1 MTVNELLERA
11 LHCSY
16 RQQWDNALEY
26 AQLAVEMAPDNFLA
40 FKRLGLALWHS
51 DRKEEAITMLKKSVE
66 LNPEFASA
74 YYNLACFY
82 ANEGRK
88 AEMLL
93 HLQKAIDLDEFTDY
107 REMAEED
114 VDFEGFLDDDDFL
127 EIIGEARKESNKLA
141 EILASGDYGV
151 ISQTI
156 LQLDQEI
163 PVRAVGWED
172 YGDDSISEL
181 IKNNGVK
188 VSEEA
193 LLHLFKVVTFNTSI
207 DYFEG
212 FSALLETLKAKR
224 NGAFDDLLIQAWK
237 GRYEYTDPGH
247 LGSIDYQ
254 MLDSIKQLPVEKV
267 AEIAL
272 WGLRSHGK
280 DALSDYE
287 SLNAIALEKLPELH
301 TLRTELVELIDSYL
315 HGEIYQEEAFDVRQ
329 RRIRIAL
336 APPPVEYDSSSGD
349 SWAYEKAALAHF
361 HPANVINAAS
371 RLVIQK
377 DLVVVDL
384 VKKDLQK
391 ICDFVVD
398 PGLPAELRVSAV
410 KDVIEKVGDKK
421 AIGALTPALHDKSVK
436 LLEVIG
442 EVMHK
447 SDVESKEV
455 RVAVD
460 YLIKEAER
468 EGLDN
473 YDLYDVICALRW
485 FKDERVIEIL
495 LSALSKGNEA
505 VRRETLK
512 GLGIQKAVAAI
523 PQIVMQL
530 CEGSPQCV
538 SAAAKCLHEIGG
550 EAWQA
555 LEDKSNYEKVL
566 SAAKKH
572 PRWSTE
578 ALIYFRHERMND
590 DLVKLLKKN
599 KEFDAFPYLSRGI
612 AARATESDIPE
623 LIKIGL
629 DRYQAENIGGRHFVE
644 IFRSIARK
652 GPVPAHEAVLGEVK
666 QILSD
671 CDKGDL
677 RGFIADL
684 KYDGKYAN
692 VSAPSEAERESARR
706 FAEVYAQGLKM
717 IDETQGLS
725 EILFLGDSK

>member
-11 LHCSY
+11 LHSSY
-16 RQQWDNALEY
+16 RQQWDKALEY
-26 AQLAVEMAPDNFLA
+26 AQRAVEKEPDNFLTC
-40 FKRLGLALWHS
+40 KRLGLALWYS
-51 DRKEEAITMLKKSVE
+51 DRKEEAIAMMKKSVD

-114 VDFEGFLDDDDFL
+114 EDFEGFLDDDDFL
-127 EIIGEARKESNKLA
+127 EIIEAERKESNKLA
-141 EILASGDYGV
+141 EIFASGDYGM

-163 PVRAVGWED
+163 PVKAVDWEA
-172 YGDDSISEL
+172 YGDESISEL
-181 IKNNGVK
+181 IKNNGAK
-188 VSEEA
+188 LSEEA
-193 LLHLFKVVTFNTSI
+193 LLYLFRIVSFNESI

-212 FSALLETLKAKR
+212 FSALLETLKAKKD
-224 NGAFDDLLIQAWK
+224 GAFDDLLIQAWK
-237 GRYEYTDPGH
+237 GRYKYTDPGH

-272 WGLRSHGK
+272 WGLRSHGQ
-280 DALSDYE
+280 DALRDYE
-287 SLNAIALEKLPELH
+287 NLNAIALEKLPEPH
-301 TLRTELVELIDSYL
+301 PLRAELVELVDNYL
-315 HGEIYQEEAFDVRQ
+315 HGDIYKGEAFDVRQ

-336 APPPVEYDSSSGD
+336 APPPVEHDPNSGD

-361 HPANVINAAS
+361 HPASVINAAS

-377 DLVVVDL
+377 DPALVDL
-384 VKKDLQK
+384 VRKDLQK
-391 ICDFVVD
+391 ICDFAID

-410 KDVIEKVGDKK
+410 KDIIGRLGDKK
-421 AIGALTPALHDKSVK
+421 AIAAVAPALRDKSVK
-436 LLEVIG
+436 LLEAIG

-447 SDVESKEV
+447 AGVVSPEAK
-455 RVAVD
+455 VAVD
-460 YLIKEAER
+460 CLIKEADR
-468 EGLDN
+468 EELDN
-473 YDLYDVICALRW
+473 YDLYDLICALRW
-485 FKDERVIEIL
+485 FKDERVVEAL
-495 LSALSKGNEA
+495 LSALNKGNEA
-505 VRRETLK
+505 VRREALR
-512 GLGIQKAVAAI
+512 GLGIQKAVMAI

-530 CEGSPQCV
+530 REGSPQCV

-572 PRWSTE
+572 PRWSME
-578 ALIYFRHERMND
+578 ALIYFRHERVND
-590 DLVKLLKKN
+590 DLIKLLKKN
-599 KEFDAFPYLSRGI
+599 KEFDAFPYLAKGI
-612 AARATESDIPE
+612 AAKATELNIPE
-623 LIKIGL
+623 LIQIGL

-644 IFRSIARK
+644 IFRSIARR
-652 GPVPAHEAVLGEVK
+652 GQAPVHESVLDEVK
-666 QILSD
+666 EILSGS
-671 CDKGDL
+671 DKGDL
-677 RGFIADL
+677 RDFVADL

-692 VSAPSEAERESARR
+692 VSAPSEAERESEEK
-706 FAEVYAQGLKM
+706 FAEVYAQALKA
-717 IDETQGLS
+717 IDEAQGLP